1 MANSKL
7 QLYIVCLFAAMGGL
21 CFGYDTGVISGVLV
35 LPDFIQVM
43 TGDPTQTSLRSIQTS
58 VITGLLLAGCFV
70 GSLFAG
76 KLLHTT

>member
-1 MANSKL
+1 MAHSKL
-7 QLYIVCLFAAMGGL
+7 QLYIVCVFAAIGGF
-21 CFGYDTGVISGVLV
+21 CFGYDTGVISGVLT

-43 TGDPTQTSLRSIQTS
+43 TDDPSVTTLRAIQKS

-76 KLLHTT
+76 KFNIST